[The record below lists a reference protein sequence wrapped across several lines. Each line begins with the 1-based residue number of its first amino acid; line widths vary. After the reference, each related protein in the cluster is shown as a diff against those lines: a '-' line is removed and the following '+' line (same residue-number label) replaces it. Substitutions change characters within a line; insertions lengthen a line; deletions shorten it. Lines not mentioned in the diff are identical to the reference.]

1 MVVLKIEKLEQVVLP
16 IISET
21 IQGVQ
26 KHRLLPLPFL
36 VHAIPHAAA
45 NPVPVEP
52 QLTLK
57 NGALRYV
64 GIASMGLFNPY
75 NVVCLEGRFQET
87 FEPLGTTFRDTLL
100 SDNAFDTLMGI
111 FATNNF
117 AVEFVSPL
125 ARLISFSPVWFKSL
139 KVQEFQHGSV
149 SN

>member
-1 MVVLKIEKLEQVVLP
+1 MPRPSSCPANK
-16 IISET
+16 
-21 IQGVQ
+21 Q

-75 NVVCLEGRFQET
+75 NVVCLEGRCLVWASRKAAHQIGANL
-87 FEPLGTTFRDTLL
+87 P
-100 SDNAFDTLMGI
+100 SDN
-111 FATNNF
+111 TN
-117 AVEFVSPL
+117 AS
-125 ARLISFSPVWFKSL
+125 
-139 KVQEFQHGSV
+139 GS
-149 SN
+149 ST